1 MSWMVDYRLAGRL
14 GAVLLAAMLSACGAG
29 ATQSPATPP
38 APSAPPAAVTDEALV
53 ADLAALWSNPYDAA
67 KVAALY
73 APDAAVHELTNANL
87 TTTGLEAIQ
96 ARVKSLAA
104 MDFKV
109 AVTSAPIRQDSFVAA
124 FSTYGENEATWPGL
138 VVYQLKD
145 GKVVEQWVYEEGP
158 PTDASPPAAET
169 DEALVA
175 DMAALWSNPYD
186 AAKVAALYTP
196 DAAIYDEI
204 SGSAS
209 ATGLEAIQA
218 KVEEYAAM
226 PFKVKA
232 TSAPI
237 RQGDYVAVFQM
248 YGSPEAS
255 NPGFMVLKLKDGKVQ
270 SMWLYPA
277 E

>member
-1 MSWMVDYRLAGRL
+1 MSANLGRLAGRL
-14 GAVLLAAMLSACGAG
+14 AAVILAAILLGACGAG
-29 ATQSPATPP
+29 ATASPATP
-38 APSAPPAAVTDEALV
+38 ASTPSPVAVTDEALV
-53 ADLAALWSNPYDAA
+53 ADLAAVWSNPYDAA
-67 KVAALY
+67 EVAALY
-73 APDAAVHELTNANL
+73 APDAAVHELTDANL
-87 TTTGLEAIQ
+87 TSTGLEAIQ
-96 ARVKSLAA
+96 TRVRSLAA

-124 FSTYGENEATWPGL
+124 FSTYGEGEARWPGL

-175 DMAALWSNPYD
+175 DLAALWSNPYD
-186 AAKVAALYTP
+186 AADVAALYAP

-226 PFKVKA
+226 PFKVKV

-248 YGSPEAS
+248 FGSPDAS
-255 NPGFMVLKLKDGKVQ
+255 NPGFMVLKLKDGKVE
-270 SMWLYPA
+270 SMWMYPA